1 MVKFESGLRQRVVP
15 RVGASGGVGLQRKIG
30 ANELMAGDGV
40 SLVAR
45 LTLPGAAPTARAGR
59 SGHPL
64 IVATVTA
71 LAEAARAL

>member
-1 MVKFESGLRQRVVP
+1 LI
-15 RVGASGGVGLQRKIG
+15 AGG
-30 ANELMAGDGV
+30 GV
-40 SLVAR
+40 SLVPR
-45 LTLPGAAPTARAGR
+45 LTLPGVCRRPAGR